1 MITPKNPQQLLLDI
15 KLDESVSLENFIK
28 CDSTDVALNIL
39 SNIVK
44 SSSISNSFLLWGKEG
59 VGKSYLMHALNRD
72 FLSQELNTAFIVL
85 SDSRMNEPAILQG
98 LDQMDAVFIEDVN
111 ELGSSADWES
121 ALFNLINQSLINKTK
136 LIFSSNC
143 VALDLQVT
151 LKDLF
156 SRLSAFTAVEI
167 PEITEKEKIEALLQS
182 ATRKGLA
189 LEEKTVKYILTYT
202 SRNLSDLLR
211 LLSELDE
218 FSLEKKKK
226 LSPSLVR
233 ELLSKRSSN
242 PRI

>member
-111 ELGSSADWES
+111 ELGDSADWES

-226 LSPSLVR
+226 LSPALVR
-233 ELLSKRSSN
+233 ELLSQRSSN
-242 PRI
+242 SHI

>member
-226 LSPSLVR
+226 LSPALVR
-233 ELLSKRSSN
+233 ELLSQRSSN
-242 PRI
+242 SHI

>member
-1 MITPKNPQQLLLDI
+1 MIIPKNPQQLLLDI

-59 VGKSYLMHALNRD
+59 VGNSYLMHALNRD

-111 ELGSSADWES
+111 ELGDSADWES

-182 ATRKGLA
+182 AKRKGLT

-226 LSPSLVR
+226 LSPALVR
-233 ELLSKRSSN
+233 ELLSQRSSN
-242 PRI
+242 SHI

>member
-1 MITPKNPQQLLLDI
+1 MIIPKNPQQLLLDI

-85 SDSRMNEPAILQG
+85 SDSRINEPAILQG

-111 ELGSSADWES
+111 ELGDSADWES

-182 ATRKGLA
+182 AKRKGLT

-226 LSPSLVR
+226 LSPALVR
-233 ELLSKRSSN
+233 ELLSQRSSN
-242 PRI
+242 SHI

>member
-111 ELGSSADWES
+111 ELGSS
-121 ALFNLINQSLINKTK
+121 F
-136 LIFSSNC
+136 
-143 VALDLQVT
+143 
-151 LKDLF
+151 
-156 SRLSAFTAVEI
+156 
-167 PEITEKEKIEALLQS
+167 
-182 ATRKGLA
+182 
-189 LEEKTVKYILTYT
+189 
-202 SRNLSDLLR
+202 
-211 LLSELDE
+211 
-218 FSLEKKKK
+218 
-226 LSPSLVR
+226 
-233 ELLSKRSSN
+233 
-242 PRI
+242 

>member
-1 MITPKNPQQLLLDI
+1 M
-15 KLDESVSLENFIK
+15 
-28 CDSTDVALNIL
+28 
-39 SNIVK
+39 
-44 SSSISNSFLLWGKEG
+44 
-59 VGKSYLMHALNRD
+59 LMN
-72 FLSQELNTAFIVL
+72 
-85 SDSRMNEPAILQG
+85 
-98 LDQMDAVFIEDVN
+98 
-111 ELGSSADWES
+111 WEV
-121 ALFNLINQSLINKTK
+121 LFNLINQSLINKTK

-182 ATRKGLA
+182 AKRKGLT

-226 LSPSLVR
+226 LSPALVR
-233 ELLSKRSSN
+233 ELLSQRSSN
-242 PRI
+242 SHI

>member
-182 ATRKGLA
+182 AKRKGLT

-226 LSPSLVR
+226 LSPALVR
-233 ELLSKRSSN
+233 ELLSQRSSN
-242 PRI
+242 SHI

>member
-1 MITPKNPQQLLLDI
+1 MISPKDPKQLFLDI
-15 KLDESVSLENFIK
+15 KLDESVSLKNFIR
-28 CDSTDVALNIL
+28 CNSTNIALSIL
-39 SNIVK
+39 SNIME
-44 SSSISNSFLLWGKEG
+44 SSSISNSFLLWGRSG

-72 FLSQELNTAFIVL
+72 FLRQNMNTAFISL
-85 SDSRMNEPAILQG
+85 SDPRINEPTILEG
-98 LDQMDAVFIEDVN
+98 LDQMDAVFIEDVS
-111 ELGSSADWES
+111 ELRDSEDWES
-121 ALFNLINQSLINKTK
+121 ALFNLINQSLINETK
-136 LIFSSNC
+136 LVFSSNC
-143 VALDLQVT
+143 VAQDLGVT
-151 LKDLF
+151 LKDLR

-182 ATRKGLA
+182 AARKGIE

-233 ELLSKRSSN
+233 ELLSQRSSN

>member
-1 MITPKNPQQLLLDI
+1 MIIPKNPQQLLLDI

-85 SDSRMNEPAILQG
+85 SDSRINEPAILQG

-111 ELGSSADWES
+111 ELGDSADWES

-182 ATRKGLA
+182 AKRKGLT

-233 ELLSKRSSN
+233 ELLSQRSSN

>member
-85 SDSRMNEPAILQG
+85 SDSRINEPAILQG

-111 ELGSSADWES
+111 ELGDSSDWES

-182 ATRKGLA
+182 AKRKGLT

-226 LSPSLVR
+226 LSPALVR
-233 ELLSKRSSN
+233 ELLSQRSSN
-242 PRI
+242 SHI

>member
-1 MITPKNPQQLLLDI
+1 MG
-15 KLDESVSLENFIK
+15 
-28 CDSTDVALNIL
+28 
-39 SNIVK
+39 
-44 SSSISNSFLLWGKEG
+44 SSSISNSFLLWGRSG

-72 FLSQELNTAFIVL
+72 FLRQNLNTAFIAL
-85 SDSRMNEPAILQG
+85 SDPRINEPAILEG
-98 LDQMDAVFIEDVN
+98 LDQMDAVFIEDVS
-111 ELGSSADWES
+111 ELRDSEDWES
-121 ALFNLINQSLINKTK
+121 ALFNLINQSLINETK
-136 LIFSSNC
+136 LVFSSNC
-143 VALDLQVT
+143 VAQDLRVA
-151 LKDLF
+151 LKDLR

-167 PEITEKEKIEALLQS
+167 PEITENEKIEALLQS
-182 ATRKGLA
+182 AARKGIE

>member
-182 ATRKGLA
+182 AKRKGLT

-226 LSPSLVR
+226 LSPALVR
-233 ELLSKRSSN
+233 ELLSQRSNNSH
-242 PRI
+242 I

>member
-1 MITPKNPQQLLLDI
+1 MISPKDPKQLFLDI
-15 KLDESVSLENFIK
+15 KLDESVSLENFIR
-28 CDSTDVALNIL
+28 CNSTNIALSIL
-39 SNIVK
+39 SNIME
-44 SSSISNSFLLWGKEG
+44 SSSISNSFLLWGRSG

-72 FLSQELNTAFIVL
+72 FLRQNMNTAFISL
-85 SDSRMNEPAILQG
+85 SDPRINEPTILEG
-98 LDQMDAVFIEDVN
+98 LDQMDAVFIEDVS
-111 ELGSSADWES
+111 ELRDSEDWES
-121 ALFNLINQSLINKTK
+121 PLFNLINQSLINETK
-136 LIFSSNC
+136 LVFSSNC
-143 VALDLQVT
+143 VAQDLGVT
-151 LKDLF
+151 LKDLR

-167 PEITEKEKIEALLQS
+167 PEITEKEKIEALMQS
-182 ATRKGLA
+182 AARKGIE

-233 ELLSKRSSN
+233 ELLSQRSSN

>member
-1 MITPKNPQQLLLDI
+1 
-15 KLDESVSLENFIK
+15 
-28 CDSTDVALNIL
+28 
-39 SNIVK
+39 
-44 SSSISNSFLLWGKEG
+44 
-59 VGKSYLMHALNRD
+59 
-72 FLSQELNTAFIVL
+72 
-85 SDSRMNEPAILQG
+85 
-98 LDQMDAVFIEDVN
+98 
-111 ELGSSADWES
+111 
-121 ALFNLINQSLINKTK
+121 
-136 LIFSSNC
+136 
-143 VALDLQVT
+143 VT
-151 LKDLF
+151 LKDLR

-182 ATRKGLA
+182 ASRKGIE

-233 ELLSKRSSN
+233 ELLSQRSSN

>member
-1 MITPKNPQQLLLDI
+1 MIIPKNPQQLLLDI

-85 SDSRMNEPAILQG
+85 SDSRINEPAILQG

-182 ATRKGLA
+182 AKRKGLT

-226 LSPSLVR
+226 LSPALVR
-233 ELLSKRSSN
+233 ELLSQRSSN
-242 PRI
+242 SHI